1 MIENVTI
8 NNYRSFR
15 RLRAEGLT
23 RVNLFVGRN
32 NVGKTSLLDAL
43 DLYVQRATPEAL
55 WRASDRRRESR
66 YVEGGDAE
74 ATGSWHEGVLDLRLL
89 IHGREL
95 KAGVGLSIEGDDGS
109 LRCTVEKGPNGQGK
123 TSSSVLSYRA
133 VPELSGHEDGLTIP
147 LAGTRLAWSLHRF
160 RDFSGNAWTR
170 DDAGADAP
178 VRFLGTFA
186 DPVSQLSADWNSIAL
201 TDGEDA
207 VVRALRTLEPEIERI
222 AYLGGGGVSLDPQG
236 FVVTFGKAKTRVPI
250 GSLGDGIKRILAV
263 TVNAVTASGGALFVD
278 EIDTGLHHS
287 AMLSMWRS
295 LVSVAHAQNVQVFAT
310 THSLDCVYALGQLVA
325 EGAETSSAVA
335 LHRIERDEERT
346 VRYSGAEIAAAA
358 RSGMEVR

>member
-15 RLRAEGLT
+15 RLRVEGLT

-66 YVEGGDAE
+66 YVEGSDPDAS
-74 ATGSWHEGVLDLRLL
+74 GSWHEGVLDLRLL

-109 LRCTVEKGPNGQGK
+109 LRCTVEKGPNGPGR

-170 DDAGADAP
+170 DDA
-178 VRFLGTFA
+178 
-186 DPVSQLSADWNSIAL
+186 
-201 TDGEDA
+201 
-207 VVRALRTLEPEIERI
+207 
-222 AYLGGGGVSLDPQG
+222 
-236 FVVTFGKAKTRVPI
+236 
-250 GSLGDGIKRILAV
+250 
-263 TVNAVTASGGALFVD
+263 
-278 EIDTGLHHS
+278 
-287 AMLSMWRS
+287 
-295 LVSVAHAQNVQVFAT
+295 
-310 THSLDCVYALGQLVA
+310 
-325 EGAETSSAVA
+325 
-335 LHRIERDEERT
+335 
-346 VRYSGAEIAAAA
+346 
-358 RSGMEVR
+358 